1 LNYSLT
7 KYVVYKE
14 WERTSC
20 LIDEQR
26 QQRMNEAADK
36 FFRTGVRF
44 YRAVAERG
52 ISAHRF
58 NAELAQQFCNGMIES
73 LRRTAEETRGASQDL
88 TEQSRRGQ
96 EATQALAQGA
106 MGVYTEFVDSIFGL
120 YQGGTQ
126 GERSA
131 RKAQR

>member
-1 LNYSLT
+1 M
-7 KYVVYKE
+7 
-14 WERTSC
+14 C

-36 FFRTGVRF
+36 FFRAVVKS

-58 NAELAQQFCNGMIES
+58 NAELAQQFCNGVIES

-88 TEQSRRGQ
+88 IEQSRRGHQ
-96 EATQALAQGA
+96 EATQALAQES
-106 MGVYTEFVDSIFGL
+106 MGVYTEFMNSVFGF

-126 GERSA
+126 GERNA
-131 RKAQR
+131 RKA